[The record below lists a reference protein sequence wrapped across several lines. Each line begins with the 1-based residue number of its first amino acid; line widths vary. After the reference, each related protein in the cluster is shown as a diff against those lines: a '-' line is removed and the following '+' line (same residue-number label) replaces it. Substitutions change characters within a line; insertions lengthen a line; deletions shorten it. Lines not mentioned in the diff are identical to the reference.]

1 MLKRPY
7 ILAVLVTCYLL
18 AYVVMLQQNILPDV
32 TMIMFFLSPLL
43 VLSLAYSILR
53 YGNYDG
59 KDLQENEH
67 WGYQDRSIEKI

>member
-7 ILAVLVTCYLL
+7 ILATLATIYLL
-18 AYVVMLQQNILPDV
+18 AYLVMLQLNIMPNV

-43 VLSLAYSILR
+43 VLTLTYSILR
-53 YGNYDG
+53 YGHYHG

-67 WGYQDRSIEKI
+67 WGYQARSIEKT